1 MTRGYKGRRYICS
14 MDGHVWKVVEGA
26 VLDGKTY
33 LKLRRAWRPL
43 SRHFRCA
50 EARGGG
56 AIAWVNEGA
65 DLVAARIRRERGQ

>member
-43 SRHFRCA
+43 SRRFRYA
-50 EARGGG
+50 EAREHG
-56 AIAWVNEGA
+56 AIAWVMKGA
-65 DLVAARIRRERGQ
+65 NLNTGRIER